1 MRYGNAAG
9 GAHYACHQR
18 RVVEQASYS
27 AGHVTV
33 RRFTLPGP
41 SIVRALLSTA
51 YADIRGRQKASE
63 AELVAVG
70 AKILLI
76 GGCEIPG

>member
-18 RVVEQASYS
+18 RVVEQASLCLRAVDSS
-27 AGHVTV
+27 ALHIAG
-33 RRFTLPGP
+33 

-51 YADIRGRQKASE
+51 YADIRWRQKTSE
-63 AELVAVG
+63 AELIAMG
-70 AKILLI
+70 TKILLI
-76 GGCEIPG
+76 GGCEISG